1 MTIFQ
6 DRFHCLGG
14 VNTSTAS
21 IVGFDKKYFFYKF
34 FVFFLSLIVKSVIFV
49 TLRRVMLRSPLGQGG
64 RLLPT
69 ASLLVC
75 AVLAVGCGTIVKKTA
90 KGVTSLATG
99 TVKIAGKAT
108 GTIAVATIKTGGQVA
123 ISVGKAS
130 GRALLDLAKAGA
142 VTFVD
147 AATGL
152 VSSIPFVDGMSL
164 NVALAAAKLDPRLK
178 IFEII
183 RPEQILRVAWKQ
195 LAKLGGAKLRSGDV
209 IRVIQ
214 LATR

>member
-1 MTIFQ
+1 MP
-6 DRFHCLGG
+6 
-14 VNTSTAS
+14 A
-21 IVGFDKKYFFYKF
+21 
-34 FVFFLSLIVKSVIFV
+34 
-49 TLRRVMLRSPLGQGG
+49 
-64 RLLPT
+64 
-69 ASLLVC
+69 ASLLACV
-75 AVLAVGCGTIVKKTA
+75 VLAAGCGTIVKKTA

-99 TVKIAGKAT
+99 TVKVAGKAT

-130 GRALLDLAKAGA
+130 GRALLNLAKAGA

-164 NVALAAAKLDPRLK
+164 NV
-178 IFEII
+178 FEII
-183 RPEQILRVAWKQ
+183 RPEKILRVAWKQ
-195 LAKLGGAKLRSGDV
+195 LAKLGGAKLKSGDV

-214 LATR
+214 MVTR

>member
-1 MTIFQ
+1 
-6 DRFHCLGG
+6 
-14 VNTSTAS
+14 
-21 IVGFDKKYFFYKF
+21 
-34 FVFFLSLIVKSVIFV
+34 
-49 TLRRVMLRSPLGQGG
+49 MLRIPSGHGG
-64 RLLPT
+64 RLLPA
-69 ASLLVC
+69 ASLLACV
-75 AVLAVGCGTIVKKTA
+75 VLAAGCGTIVKKTVS
-90 KGVTSLATG
+90 GVTSLATG
-99 TVKIAGKAT
+99 TVKVAGKAT
-108 GTIAVATIKTGGQVA
+108 GKIAVATIKAGGQVA
-123 ISVGKAS
+123 VSVGKAS

-183 RPEQILRVAWKQ
+183 RPEQILRIAWKQ

-214 LATR
+214 LAAR

>member
-1 MTIFQ
+1 
-6 DRFHCLGG
+6 
-14 VNTSTAS
+14 
-21 IVGFDKKYFFYKF
+21 
-34 FVFFLSLIVKSVIFV
+34 
-49 TLRRVMLRSPLGQGG
+49 
-64 RLLPT
+64 
-69 ASLLVC
+69 
-75 AVLAVGCGTIVKKTA
+75 
-90 KGVTSLATG
+90 
-99 TVKIAGKAT
+99 
-108 GTIAVATIKTGGQVA
+108 
-123 ISVGKAS
+123 VGKAS

>member
-1 MTIFQ
+1 M
-6 DRFHCLGG
+6 
-14 VNTSTAS
+14 
-21 IVGFDKKYFFYKF
+21 
-34 FVFFLSLIVKSVIFV
+34 
-49 TLRRVMLRSPLGQGG
+49 PLGQGG
-64 RLLPT
+64 RLLPA

-75 AVLAVGCGTIVKKTA
+75 AVLASGCGTIVKKTV

-99 TVKIAGKAT
+99 TVKVAGKAT
-108 GTIAVATIKTGGQVA
+108 STIAVATIKAGGQVA
-123 ISVGKAS
+123 VSVGKAS

-183 RPEQILRVAWKQ
+183 RPEQILRIAWKQ

-214 LATR
+214 LAAR